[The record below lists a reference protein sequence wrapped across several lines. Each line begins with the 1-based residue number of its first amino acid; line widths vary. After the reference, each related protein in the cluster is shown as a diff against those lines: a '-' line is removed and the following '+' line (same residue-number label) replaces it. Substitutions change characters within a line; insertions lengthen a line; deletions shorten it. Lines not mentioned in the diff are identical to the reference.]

1 MHYSNISH
9 QQMPDSFFT
18 AAPVP
23 KLGFALGDRSATSSG
38 HNKHKENRCGC
49 LASGRSS
56 MNSKFFRFLLF
67 ILVGIVLAGCFAIK
81 PLFGGLAL
89 LVTVTLYLLLMQTIY
104 RRMTK
109 QKELPVAVAGQELE
123 PAQVYYRRAR
133 QRWEQGNQA
142 GAMSDF
148 ELAIAEEVC
157 SAEVYYQYAMLLLE
171 TGNAIDG
178 VVRLEQ
184 AINQARYNQE
194 EDIQTQATATLSRLR
209 QKFPQLAG
217 L

>member
-1 MHYSNISH
+1 
-9 QQMPDSFFT
+9 
-18 AAPVP
+18 
-23 KLGFALGDRSATSSG
+23 
-38 HNKHKENRCGC
+38 
-49 LASGRSS
+49 

-67 ILVGIVLAGCFAIK
+67 TLVGIILAGCFAVK
-81 PLFGGLAL
+81 PLFGAIAL
-89 LVTVTLYLLLMQTIY
+89 LVTVILYLLLIQTIY
-104 RRMTK
+104 HRMTQKK
-109 QKELPVAVAGQELE
+109 QLPVDVDAQALE

-133 QRWEQGNQA
+133 QRWEQGNQT
-142 GAMSDF
+142 GAMGDF

-184 AINQARYNQE
+184 AIDRARRNQE
-194 EDIQTQATATLSRLR
+194 EDIQTQAAATLNRLR
-209 QKFPQLAG
+209 QKFPQLAR

>member
-1 MHYSNISH
+1 
-9 QQMPDSFFT
+9 
-18 AAPVP
+18 
-23 KLGFALGDRSATSSG
+23 
-38 HNKHKENRCGC
+38 
-49 LASGRSS
+49 

-67 ILVGIVLAGCFAIK
+67 ALVGIILAGCFAIK

-89 LVTVTLYLLLMQTIY
+89 LATVILYLFFMQTIY

-109 QKELPVAVAGQELE
+109 QKQSPVDVDGQELAA
-123 PAQVYYRRAR
+123 AQVYYRRAR

-157 SAEVYYQYAMLLLE
+157 SAEIYYQYAMLLLE

-184 AINQARYNQE
+184 AINRARRNQE
-194 EDIQTQATATLSRLR
+194 EDVQTQAAETLNRLR
-209 QKFPQLAG
+209 QKFPQLAR